1 MKLIVGLG
9 NPGIEYEKT
18 RHNVGFMV
26 IDKLSEKL
34 ECPLKEKKFNGIFY
48 KDKDVIL
55 AKPLTYMN
63 NSGEFVKAIVEYYD
77 VLIDDIIVV
86 YDDMDTELG
95 KVTIRQ
101 SGSSGGH
108 NGIKSIIQHLNTQ
121 DIKRLKIGIC
131 RNENAINFVLGKF
144 SFADSKI
151 IEKVVDAASDALIQ
165 FIGNDIRY
173 VMNNYSGKIYGK

>member
-9 NPGIEYEKT
+9 NPGVEYERT

-26 IDKLSEKL
+26 IDKLAEKL

-48 KDKDVIL
+48 KDSEIIL

-63 NSGEFVKAIVEYYD
+63 NSGEFIKAICDYFEIM
-77 VLIDDIIVV
+77 IDDIIVV

-95 KVTIRQ
+95 KVAIRQ

-108 NGIKSIIQHLNTQ
+108 NGIKSIINHLGTQ
-121 DIKRLKIGIC
+121 DFKRLKVGIG
-131 RNENAINFVLGKF
+131 RKENAINFVLGKF
-144 SFADSKI
+144 SYSDSLV
-151 IEKVVDAASDALIQ
+151 IEKVIDAASDALIQ
-165 FIGNDIRY
+165 FISNDIRY

>member
-9 NPGIEYEKT
+9 NPGIDYEKT

-121 DIKRLKIGIC
+121 DIKRLKIGIG

-151 IEKVVDAASDALIQ
+151 IEKVVDAAADALIQ

>member
-9 NPGIEYEKT
+9 NAGIEYEKT

-34 ECPLKEKKFNGIFY
+34 DAPLKEKKFNGIFY
-48 KDKDVIL
+48 KDKEIIL

-77 VLIDDIIVV
+77 ILIDDIIIV

-101 SGSSGGH
+101 KGSSGGH
-108 NGIKSIIQHLNTQ
+108 NGIKSIIQHLKT
-121 DIKRLKIGIC
+121 DEIRRLKIGIG
-131 RNENAINFVLGKF
+131 RKDNSVNYVLGKF
-144 SFADSKI
+144 SFNDLKI
-151 IEKVVDAASDALIQ
+151 MEEVIEASSEALIQ
-165 FIGNDIRY
+165 FISNDIRY